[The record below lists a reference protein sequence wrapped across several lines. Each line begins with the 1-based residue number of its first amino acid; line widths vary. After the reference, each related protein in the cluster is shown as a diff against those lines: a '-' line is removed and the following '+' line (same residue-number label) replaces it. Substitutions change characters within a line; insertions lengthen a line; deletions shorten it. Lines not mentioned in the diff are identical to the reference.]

1 MNEYPAA
8 ILIADDEPALLR
20 IMTQY
25 LRRLGYEV
33 AACGTGREAWNEF
46 QSRPLAYCLFIADA
60 TLPDGGAEDLLARM
74 RELNPGIA
82 FLISSGYPVDIS
94 QFRPELRARTAFL
107 QKPFTP
113 RMLADTVA
121 NLMARTAGG

>member
-1 MNEYPAA
+1 MEKPSSA
-8 ILIADDEPALLR
+8 ILIADDEPALLK

-33 AACGTGREAWNEF
+33 DAFETGIDAWKEF
-46 QSRPLAYCLFIADA
+46 QSRPFAYRLFIADA
-60 TLPDGGAEDLLARM
+60 TLTDGGPEDLLARM

-94 QFRPELRARTAFL
+94 EFRPELQTRIAFL

-113 RMLADTVA
+113 RMLADAVS